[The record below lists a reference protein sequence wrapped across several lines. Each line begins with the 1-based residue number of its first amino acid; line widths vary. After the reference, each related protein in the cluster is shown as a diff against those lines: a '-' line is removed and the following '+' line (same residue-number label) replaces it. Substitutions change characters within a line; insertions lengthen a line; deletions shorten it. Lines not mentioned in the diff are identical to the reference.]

1 MIRLSENRSRYSSAP
16 LKDIKKRAKR
26 RSQAPQPPRRVGDYH
41 DEQRSGSSFVVLQ
54 ILLTIAL
61 PVLFIVSLLVRTAEL
76 YIAFAIASSLSLMAM
91 WLLNAF
97 VPNARTTLTVLHIA
111 MILVALFAVW
121 ISAPAA
127 PQPDT
132 QGAQDITSGI
142 YAANSEASLVNMARQ
157 QEAAKEPEATI
168 DPGAK
173 SQVQQRLEQFMSAW
187 IAQDYGG
194 MVSVSVPSW
203 VQAQDDPERKMFQI
217 RSNRTPVDYKI
228 TEISGVDADS
238 LRTVTMEA
246 SIDKSNG
253 QEPMRYRFLVLMM
266 RVNDVWYVDPNSL
279 TSPQQLTQPKA
290 AATPTVSLAPMTT
303 GNPDMLLFYN
313 AAGGQFYHKD
323 DNCSSINK
331 KYLPL
336 TASFYFRDINNPPY
350 SELKPCV
357 YCHAPSR

>member
-173 SQVQQRLEQFMSAW
+173 SQVQQRLEQFISAW
-187 IAQDYGG
+187 IAQDYPG
-194 MVSVSVPSW
+194 MVNYALPSW
-203 VQAQDDPERKMFQI
+203 VQAQDNAEREMFKI
-217 RSNRTPVDYKI
+217 RSNRSPVEYKVVDVLG
-228 TEISGVDADS
+228 TDADRT
-238 LRTVTMEA
+238 RTVEMDML
-246 SIDKSNG
+246 IDKSNG
-253 QEPMRYRFLVLMM
+253 QPPIPYHFQVLMM

-279 TSPQQLTQPKA
+279 TSPQQIQQQAEA
-290 AATPTVSLAPMTT
+290 APVITLAPMVTA
-303 GNPDMLLFYN
+303 NPDMLLFYN
-313 AAGGQFYHKD
+313 ADGGEFYHCD
-323 DNCSSINK
+323 ANCRSINA

-336 TASFYFRDINNPPY
+336 TASFYYREINTEKYRN
-350 SELKPCV
+350 LKPCV
-357 YCHAPSR
+357 TCHAPSR

>member
-1 MIRLSENRSRYSSAP
+1 MSDNRTRYSSAP
-16 LKDIKKRAKR
+16 LHNIKRTSRRKRNTPR
-26 RSQAPQPPRRVGDYH
+26 PPQRVGDYH
-41 DEQRSGSSFVVLQ
+41 DEQNAPRSFSVLQ
-54 ILLTIAL
+54 ILLMFVLPLLFVISVIVNDNTLNLIYVLIAC
-61 PVLFIVSLLVRTAEL
+61 T
-76 YIAFAIASSLSLMAM
+76 SLMVM
-91 WLLNAF
+91 WLANAF
-97 VPNARTTLTVLHIA
+97 VPNARLTLTVLHVA
-111 MILVALFAVW
+111 MVLIVLFTLWLSPVASVNPSSSANNLALEFDRNAQAGLV
-121 ISAPAA
+121 S
-127 PQPDT
+127 
-132 QGAQDITSGI
+132 
-142 YAANSEASLVNMARQ
+142 MARTA
-157 QEAAKEPEATI
+157 EEKKPKPTT
-168 DPGAK
+168 DPG
-173 SQVQQRLEQFMSAW
+173 STTLVQQRLEQFMSAW
-187 IAQDYGG
+187 IGQDYSG
-194 MVSVSVPSW
+194 MVSLSVPSW

-279 TSPQQLTQPKA
+279 TSPQQLTQPRA